1 MTFSMFQEKLN
12 QLGAVSRTYRKRI
25 QDVFDIES
33 LGPKQVEDENLNE
46 RVFVLPRAPN
56 ASVQR
61 CPTRSLDQAPKD
73 SHGGGD
79 GEMGEIEQFG
89 IVHRVFSHQQN
100 NAV

>member
-1 MTFSMFQEKLN
+1 MTFSMFQEKFN

-33 LGPKQVEDENLNE
+33 LGPKQEDENMDE

-61 CPTRSLDQAPKD
+61 YPTRSQSPKESHD
-73 SHGGGD
+73 SGHA
-79 GEMGEIEQFG
+79 EMGEIDQFG
-89 IVHRVFSHQQN
+89 TVHRMFPHQQN
-100 NAV
+100 RAV